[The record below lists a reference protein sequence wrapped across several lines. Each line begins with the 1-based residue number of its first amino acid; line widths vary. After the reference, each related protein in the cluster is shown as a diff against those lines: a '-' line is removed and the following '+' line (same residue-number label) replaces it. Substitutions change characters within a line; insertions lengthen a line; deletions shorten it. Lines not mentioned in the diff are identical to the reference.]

1 MVKCI
6 TWSILLQCSVLKGSF
21 QVDATSYTPLTQTQ
35 LQSIY
40 TSSWQHSPMAGR
52 WGLRGSDLG
61 NRCLITLGIWRPV
74 WFLNIFF
81 VAWIGSI
88 VKLGGGGPLHQCL
101 GGWFMTPSIHVN
113 SRTQGLPAD
122 HCILTR
128 WSMIFTSPVQCCC
141 WSIMFFAR
149 FNVALCSRSQSLWCR
164 ANGDLG

>member
-88 VKLGGGGPLHQCL
+88 VKLGGGGTSTSVF
-101 GGWFMTPSIHVN
+101 GWVIYDTEHPREFPHP
-113 SRTQGLPAD
+113 R
-122 HCILTR
+122 
-128 WSMIFTSPVQCCC
+128 SP
-141 WSIMFFAR
+141 
-149 FNVALCSRSQSLWCR
+149 SRSLHFNKMINDIHFTCLVLLLINHVLCQI
-164 ANGDLG
+164 